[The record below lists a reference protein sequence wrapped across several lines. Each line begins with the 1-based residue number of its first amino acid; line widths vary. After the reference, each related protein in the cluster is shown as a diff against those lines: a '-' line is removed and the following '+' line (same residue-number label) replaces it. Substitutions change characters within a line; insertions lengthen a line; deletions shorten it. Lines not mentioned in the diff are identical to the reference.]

1 MQQLDGGFG
10 RRPFCGCAILP
21 RRIAL
26 VFRMAGLKGHALDEA
41 IASVTIAAMDAIEG
55 ERQAKA
61 NRLASI
67 RLV

>member
-1 MQQLDGGFG
+1 
-10 RRPFCGCAILP
+10 
-21 RRIAL
+21 

-41 IASVTIAAMDAIEG
+41 IASVTIAALGEIEG